1 MFQQK
6 YALFLVCFLVA
17 NQKIS
22 AQNNKLNAAD
32 KLALAALHDST
43 KFDALIQFNQ
53 SVQVE
58 SISKNLRSLG
68 LSIYRFSG
76 NKLSL
81 NELTKDYGVKAINI
95 RRLSVPGRIVD
106 DSANRASRVPLV
118 QGQPGTGILTPYS
131 GKDIVVGIVDI
142 GFQTN
147 HPTFFDSL
155 AKTYRVK
162 RFWRQSDT
170 AMAGPAGFAY
180 GRLFTDKDAIL
191 SHRDSGEMH
200 GTHVAGIAAGS
211 GYGTA
216 NREFAGVAYDADL
229 VFVDIKYSDDQYQP
243 SAYGD
248 KYVANAAIID
258 AYDYI
263 FKYADSVQK
272 PCVINLSW
280 GMHIGPHDGTSLFDL
295 AADALGGEGK
305 VIVGAA
311 GNDGATRI
319 HLSHNFDNDTVSAFT
334 FDNRRKQNNQ
344 EFVFVDAWGSKSS
357 NFSVAVAMY
366 DTLGNALSETEFFET
381 NKGNTEKR
389 FLISGADTIE
399 VNIALTASFALNN
412 CPNAGIEIRNNN
424 PQERFA
430 VLRFASKNT
439 SLHAWNTGNPYRW
452 SSGGFQDKV
461 ASLEPL
467 KGFISGDGYHTVS
480 ENGGTG
486 NKTISVA
493 AYAATSA
500 VYNINGAY
508 TNTFYSF
515 GQRAWFSSIG
525 NRVDGRIKPDIAAPG
540 VDVISAFNRYQMA
553 KNGAA
558 QDRLAA
564 SLSFNNETHYYGA
577 ASGTSMA
584 APHAAGIVALMLQA
598 KPNLTPEQ
606 ILEIL
611 KLSTITNDETGEVP
625 NRFWGYGRLDAY
637 KALLLAQAPV
647 SVQNNLTEN
656 QQIILFPNPIKNQI
670 RFLSNQELI
679 EVDYVVFDSKGR
691 KLKEGKLSGNELTI
705 DLPQGVYFLTIQ
717 NPKYAHRFKF
727 VVQ

>member
-22 AQNNKLNAAD
+22 AQNNSLNAAD
-32 KLALAALHDST
+32 KLTLVALHDST
-43 KFDALIQFNQ
+43 KLEALIQFNQ
-53 SVQVE
+53 HIHGESV
-58 SISKNLRSLG
+58 SKNLRSLG
-68 LSIYRFSG
+68 SSIYRFSG

-81 NELTKDYGVKAINI
+81 KELATDYGVKAISLG
-95 RRLSVPGRIVD
+95 RLPVPGRIFD

-147 HPTFFDSL
+147 HPTFFDTL

-229 VFVDIKYSDDQYQP
+229 VFVDIKYSNDQYQP

-248 KYVANAAIID
+248 RYVANAAIID

-263 FKYADSVQK
+263 FKYADSVKK

-295 AADALGGEGK
+295 ATDALGGEGK
-305 VIVGAA
+305 IIVGAG
-311 GNDGATRI
+311 GNDGATRM
-319 HLSHNFDNDTVSAFT
+319 HLSHNFDNDTVSAFA
-334 FDNRRKQNNQ
+334 FDNRRKQSNQ

-366 DTLGNALSETEFFET
+366 DTLGNVLAETEFFET

-389 FLISGADTIE
+389 LLISGADTIE

-452 SSGGFQDKV
+452 SSGGFQNKV
-461 ASLEPL
+461 ASLQPL

-564 SLSFNNETHYYGA
+564 SLSFQNENHYYGA

-598 KPNLTPEQ
+598 KPSLTPEQ
-606 ILEIL
+606 ILELL

-647 SVQNNLTEN
+647 SVQTTADGNNQVVLYPNPSRNNLY
-656 QQIILFPNPIKNQI
+656 
-670 RFLSNQELI
+670 FLSKQNLTGFQYQI
-679 EVDYVVFDSKGR
+679 VDVQGKEVAQGLLVGNSLTISIPKGMYFLNLQNEKNLH
-691 KLKEGKLSGNELTI
+691 KLKFI
-705 DLPQGVYFLTIQ
+705 VD
-717 NPKYAHRFKF
+717 
-727 VVQ
+727 